1 MDRDGLIHILIGTIE
16 PLGTLRS
23 NKKNWNPRN
32 RFPYGSILEFRGG
45 GGGRPP
51 PILSMLLDQDYLPF
65 RLVELFISKGEI
77 FSEQIIFL

>member
-32 RFPYGSILEFRGG
+32 HFPYGSILEFRGG
-45 GGGRPP
+45 GGLYSRC
-51 PILSMLLDQDYLPF
+51 YLTKIICHLGWWSF
-65 RLVELFISKGEI
+65 LFQKEK
-77 FSEQIIFL
+77 FSVNKLYFCKFG

>member
-45 GGGRPP
+45 GGV
-51 PILSMLLDQDYLPF
+51 ILSMLLDQDYLPF

>member
-45 GGGRPP
+45 GGVV
-51 PILSMLLDQDYLPF
+51 ILSMLLDQDYLPF

>member
-32 RFPYGSILEFRGG
+32 CFSYGSILEFRGG
-45 GGGRPP
+45 VV
-51 PILSMLLDQDYLPF
+51 ILSMLLDQDYLPF

>member
-45 GGGRPP
+45 GGGYT
-51 PILSMLLDQDYLPF
+51 LDAT
-65 RLVELFISKGEI
+65 
-77 FSEQIIFL
+77 

>member
-45 GGGRPP
+45 GVV
-51 PILSMLLDQDYLPF
+51 ILSMLLDQDYLPF

>member
-45 GGGRPP
+45 GV
-51 PILSMLLDQDYLPF
+51 ILSMLLDQDYLPF